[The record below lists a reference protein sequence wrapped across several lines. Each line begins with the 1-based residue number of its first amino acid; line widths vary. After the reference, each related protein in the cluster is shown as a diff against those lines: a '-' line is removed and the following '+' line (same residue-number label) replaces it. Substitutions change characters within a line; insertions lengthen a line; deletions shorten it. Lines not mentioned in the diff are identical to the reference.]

1 MLPRLQASYEMLNYD
16 YSCTECDIVFEET
29 VDYEHRNDVKCVVCE
44 GPAKIAWFKFG
55 KPAIFQEAEY
65 HLKPGNHKGTHCSS
79 KRQLLDEIKRVND
92 NNPNPVELASE
103 YYG

>member
-1 MLPRLQASYEMLNYD
+1 MPNYD
-16 YSCTECDIVFEET
+16 FSCTECDIVFEDT
-29 VDYEHRNDVKCVVCE
+29 VAYEQRNDQVCVVCSS
-44 GPAKIAWFKFG
+44 PAKVAWYKFG

-65 HLKPGNHKGTHCSS
+65 HLKAGDHRGTHCSS

-92 NNPNPVELASE
+92 NNPEPVELASE